1 VEWWKLVWHK
11 HVIPDFL
18 LFYGLLFMKL
28 SLLKMSLGP
37 MVLFRL
43 FDAFYVGVIGKM
55 LITYFL
61 TAHSLITFGM
71 IYALDASFLFGVAL
85 GLALFLGSL
94 I

>member
-1 VEWWKLVWHK
+1 
-11 HVIPDFL
+11 
-18 LFYGLLFMKL
+18 MKL
-28 SLLKMSLGP
+28 SLFRISLGP
-37 MVLFRL
+37 MMLFGL
-43 FDAFYVGVIGKM
+43 SNAFYVEVIWKL

>member
-1 VEWWKLVWHK
+1 
-11 HVIPDFL
+11 
-18 LFYGLLFMKL
+18 MKL

-61 TAHSLITFGM
+61 FAHSLITFGM
-71 IYALDASFLFGVAL
+71 IYSPYVSSPSIVAL
-85 GLALFLGSL
+85 GLIPSFSSRT
-94 I
+94 